1 MAFDM
6 QRLQN
11 DMSRELE
18 NDISRLNG
26 EYQKHKQAVN
36 DRFRKCEDMNRSSQ
50 QLKSDSVSM
59 RTQKQRALH
68 EISSQN
74 KQFEAKYAQENNQ
87 KADLRLR
94 MVEMEKR
101 LRELQRE
108 IATTNLE
115 NETLKSLLGGE

>member
-26 EYQKHKQAVN
+26 EYQKHKQTVN